1 MAKLFKHMGLGVQ
14 IALSM
19 ALAAVLVMFLVG
31 EYERRSETDRM
42 NADLLAQADLTV
54 SLISG
59 LMIEPIIIQDT
70 PVLNSAMQEALARN
84 PKLLAIS
91 IKDNNGSVIAH
102 TERSD
107 FFTTATVSHF
117 ERDIIVEGEPFGTM
131 EITWSTAEGQ
141 ALIDENVQSSR
152 LTIAA
157 TVFVLSLIFLLQTS
171 VLAMRPLHNIHERM
185 SAVIAGRPHDKV
197 ALPFFVSREFIAL
210 DHSVDVLQKTFAER
224 DDREMALKEA
234 KESADRASRAK
245 SDFLAN
251 MSHEIRTPMN
261 GVIGMAELILETAL
275 DEDQRLYAEVISK
288 SGSALLSII
297 NDILNFSKI
306 EVGKMELDEAPF
318 DLQSAMEDIVTL
330 LATKASERGVEITLR
345 YDPDL
350 PKVFVGDV
358 GRLRQVLTNIAGNAV
373 KFTLDGYVYIDVNG
387 SECADGYDLR
397 IDVKDTGIGISPD
410 KIAGVFNAFEQVDSA
425 RNRQFEGTGLG
436 LAISTR
442 LMRLMGGDISAI
454 SQENKGSTFTINVNL
469 PVGDMRSTV
478 PTDIEANLAGLRV
491 LVVDDLKLN
500 RMILSERLAS
510 WNVTTTLASSG
521 AEALDIL
528 AKTDD
533 GFDLIIQDYHMPRM
547 DGEELA
553 RCIRAMNTYSMTPL
567 IVLSSL
573 DLSMSV
579 AVREEIGACELL
591 LKPVRSEQLK
601 NTIARSLRMRSAP
614 VHPGVTNEPEFD
626 VDRTLSILVAED
638 NKTNRLIV
646 KSMLKD
652 ADVSL
657 TFAENGR
664 EALHQYIEIR
674 PDMVLMDMSMPQ
686 MDGIEA
692 THAIRNIENDQRI
705 AHCPIIALTANAL
718 PEDQMRCLE
727 AGMDDFLTKPI
738 NKRALI
744 TVVKTWRRRSRPRPD
759 QTTLACGGAGR

>member
-1 MAKLFKHMGLGVQ
+1 MPNPLKHLGLGVQ

-19 ALAAVLVMFLVG
+19 ALAAVLVTFVVG
-31 EYERRSETDRM
+31 EYERRNETERM

-91 IKDNNGSVIAH
+91 VKDNNGSVIAF
-102 TERSD
+102 TERDD
-107 FFTTATVSHF
+107 FSTTATASHF
-117 ERDIIVEGEPFGTM
+117 ERDIIVQGEPFGTM
-131 EITWSTAEGQ
+131 EVTWSTAAGQ
-141 ALIDENVQSSR
+141 ALIDANVRSSR

-157 TVFVLSLIFLLQTS
+157 AVFVLSLIFLAQTS
-171 VLAMRPLHNIHERM
+171 LLAMRPLRNIHERM
-185 SAVIAGRPHDKV
+185 SAAIAGRPHEKI
-197 ALPFFVSREFIAL
+197 ALPSFVSQEFIAL
-210 DHSVDVLQKTFAER
+210 DRSVDVLQESFVER
-224 DDREMALKEA
+224 DEREIALTAA
-234 KESADRASRAK
+234 KDNADKASRAK

-306 EVGKMELDEAPF
+306 EVGKMELDVAPF
-318 DLQSAMEDIVTL
+318 DFQSAMEDIVTL

-358 GRLRQVLTNIAGNAV
+358 GRLRQVITNIAGNAV

-387 SECADGYDLR
+387 FECADGYDLR
-397 IDVKDTGIGISPD
+397 IDVEDTGIGISPD
-410 KIAGVFNAFEQVDSA
+410 KIKGVFNAFEQVDSA

-436 LAISTR
+436 LAISNK
-442 LMRLMGGDISAI
+442 LIRLMGGDISAM
-454 SQENKGSTFTINVNL
+454 SQEDRGSIFTINL
-469 PVGDMRSTV
+469 HLSVGELQADVLGDRTAHL
-478 PTDIEANLAGLRV
+478 DGLRV

-510 WNVTTTLASSG
+510 WNIKAILASSG
-521 AEALDIL
+521 AEALDLL
-528 AKTDD
+528 AKTAD

-553 RCIRAMNTYSMTPL
+553 KRIRAMNSYSKTPL

-573 DLSMSV
+573 DQSMSV
-579 AVREEIGACELL
+579 AVKDEIGACDLL
-591 LKPVRSEQLK
+591 LKPVRSEQLR
-601 NTIARSLRMRSAP
+601 NTIARSLSVRPAP
-614 VHPGVTNEPEFD
+614 TQSGMTVKPE
-626 VDRTLSILVAED
+626 VGAARKLNILVAED

-646 KSMLKD
+646 KSMLRD
-652 ADVSL
+652 AAVSL
-657 TFAENGR
+657 TFAENGL
-664 EALHQYIEIR
+664 EALHQYKKIR

-692 THAIRNIENDQRI
+692 TQAIRKIEGEQTI

-718 PEDQMRCLE
+718 PEDQMRCLQ

-738 NKRALI
+738 SKKALMTAI
-744 TVVKTWRRRSRPRPD
+744 KTWRTQSMR
-759 QTTLACGGAGR
+759 QL